1 MKFWKLHENHICE
14 RRIENWMKD
23 DHRSYIRII
32 ILSRAYN
39 EPIQRPAPSWLVSL
53 ILLVEHCTGIA
64 QRSRVQIPYKPELF
78 SGFLLA
84 TAKVAY
90 ITAMIILH
98 SVINIKVNYNYH
110 KKSPR
115 ILRGNFL
122 RSFIT
127 LTIFYVEDCQT
138 WTCCSFL
145 FRKSNSYLFL

>member
-14 RRIENWMKD
+14 RRIENWLKD
-23 DHRSYIRII
+23 DHCSYIRII

-39 EPIQRPAPSWLVSL
+39 EPIQRPPPSWLVSL
-53 ILLVEHCTGIA
+53 I
-64 QRSRVQIPYKPELF
+64 SRALHWYCAEVKGSNSIQAWIIFRLSFSNCKSCLYNCHDHPSFSNKYK
-78 SGFLLA
+78 S
-84 TAKVAY
+84 
-90 ITAMIILH
+90 
-98 SVINIKVNYNYH
+98 NYNYH

-138 WTCCSFL
+138 WTCCSFI